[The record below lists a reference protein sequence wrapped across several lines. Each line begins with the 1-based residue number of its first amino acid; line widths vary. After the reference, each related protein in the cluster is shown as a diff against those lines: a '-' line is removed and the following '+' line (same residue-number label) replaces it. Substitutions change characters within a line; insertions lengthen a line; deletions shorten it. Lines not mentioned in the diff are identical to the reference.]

1 MQNKTTSAR
10 LRGFTLIELLVV
22 IAIIAVLVAL
32 LLPAVQQAREAA
44 RRSQCKNN
52 LKQLGL
58 AIHNYHDT
66 HRVFPPGY
74 ISRNVNTNDPA
85 SSDTGPGFSWGT
97 MILPFADQ
105 APLYNQLDL
114 NLNATTATNINIAQ
128 ATLAV
133 FTCPSDPGPDRF
145 TVNDGSD
152 DYELPK
158 ANYVGIYG
166 YGSVSMRPGAPDPA
180 GLFYRNS
187 RVRMADIIDGTSNV
201 LMVGECASNHDFV
214 NGMPDISANSTWYA
228 AIPGAMRPAGMM
240 NPTMMEAHP
249 SLILGHVGQAAMGG
263 MMQMHHTPNTTNHI
277 VNFSSRHTGGVQF
290 LLSDGSVHFL
300 SENVDYNTFRFLG
313 QRADGNVVGEW

>member
-1 MQNKTTSAR
+1 MFKKSSAR
-10 LRGFTLIELLVV
+10 MRGFTLIELLVV
-22 IAIIAVLVAL
+22 IAIIGVLVAL

-74 ISRNVNTNDPA
+74 LARNVSVTDPA
-85 SSDTGPGFSWGT
+85 STDTGPGFSWGT
-97 MILPFADQ
+97 MILPFLDQ
-105 APLYNQLDL
+105 SPIYSQLDFNFDSTFPQ
-114 NLNATTATNINIAQ
+114 NLSLGQ
-128 ATLAV
+128 ETLSV
-133 FTCPSDPGPDRF
+133 FQCPSDPGQEMF
-145 TVNDGSD
+145 TVNDGNAD
-152 DYELPK
+152 IDLPK

-166 YGSVSMRPGAPDPA
+166 YGSVSMAPGNPNPA

-187 RVRMADIIDGTSNV
+187 SVRMADIIDGTSNV
-201 LMVGECASNHDFV
+201 LMVGERASEHDFV
-214 NGMPDISANSTWYA
+214 NGMPGVNAQSTWYA

-240 NPTMMEAHP
+240 MPSMMEAHP
-249 SLILGHVGQAAMGG
+249 SLVLGHVGQGAMMG

-277 VNFSSRHTGGVQF
+277 VNFSSRHTGGMQF

-300 SENVDYNTFRFLG
+300 SENIDYNTFRFLG
-313 QRADGNVVGEW
+313 QRADGNVLGEF